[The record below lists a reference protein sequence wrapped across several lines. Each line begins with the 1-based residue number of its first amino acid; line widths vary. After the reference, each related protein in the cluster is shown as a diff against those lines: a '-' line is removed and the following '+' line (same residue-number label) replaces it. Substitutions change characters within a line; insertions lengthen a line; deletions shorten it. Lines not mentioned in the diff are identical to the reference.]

1 MKNLIPLLAIS
12 AATLLGHSCTA
23 ARMIA
28 FNSPT
33 THDSELFLNAVLPAA
48 DTAFEPLCRQHYNA
62 CPAVDSLFHDPYTT
76 GIIILRGDSIVYSR
90 FEGRHTSN
98 TPADLFS
105 LSKSFVGALAG
116 IAIAQG
122 HITSPDDPVAKYL
135 PQCAQILGDSACVR
149 DLLNM
154 RAGIRENHWQMARL
168 YYARNLD
175 RTMPQAAQH
184 TLRGQYHYANLSTQL
199 LACLIE
205 QSTGRTFTDYFIDNY
220 WIPTAPQCEG
230 FWSADSRRHLNTRAF
245 CGLSI
250 SPIEV
255 LKLGMIYRD
264 GGTLNGRQII
274 PAEWV
279 HYTINPPYKSA
290 DRGGATYHCQWYILE
305 PDTEF
310 MGQGLMGQILYI
322 NRTTDTVI
330 ARFGIRRGKTDWT
343 ATLRHIATLPD
354 RYFR

>member
-1 MKNLIPLLAIS
+1 MKIS
-12 AATLLGHSCTA
+12 TLATLLATALLCQACTA

-28 FNSPT
+28 FNTPT
-33 THDSELFLNAVLPAA
+33 THDSELFLNAILPAA
-48 DTAFEPLCRQHYNA
+48 DTPFEPSCRVHYNA
-62 CPAVDSLFHDPYTT
+62 CPTIDSLFEDDYTT
-76 GIIILRGDSIVYSR
+76 GIIILRGDSIIYSR
-90 FEGRHTSN
+90 FEGRHTID

-105 LSKSFVGALAG
+105 LSKSFVGALVG
-116 IAIAQG
+116 IAISQG
-122 HITSPDDPVAKYL
+122 YISSPHDPVSKYL
-135 PQCAQILGDSACVR
+135 PQCAEILSDSTCVC

-154 RAGIRENHWQMARL
+154 RSGVHETHWQMAHM
-168 YYARNLD
+168 YYTPNLD
-175 RTMPQAAQH
+175 RTTPRTIRRVPH
-184 TLRGQYHYANLSTQL
+184 GEYHYANLSTQL

-205 QSTGRTFTDYFIDNY
+205 QATGRPLTDYFIDNY
-220 WIPTAPQCEG
+220 WIPTAPRSEG
-230 FWSADSRRHLNTRAF
+230 YWSVDSRRNLNPRAF

-250 SPIEV
+250 TPIDV

-264 GGTLNGRQII
+264 GGILNGRQIV

-279 HYTINPPYKSA
+279 HYTVNPPYTSA
-290 DRGGATYHCQWYILE
+290 DRGGSTYHCQWYILE

-322 NRTTDTVI
+322 NRTTDTIV

-343 ATLRHIATLPD
+343 AELRRISALSD